1 MSNTSLLETARL
13 LLVGQIKIKH
23 SFTHGIICNLCVI
36 TALFCVND
44 HSISQYSGTLVL
56 SELVTQWYTQE
67 LHVARPRAVFQTVE
81 VSVIA
86 WN

>member
-1 MSNTSLLETARL
+1 M
-13 LLVGQIKIKH
+13 LLVGQIKLKH
-23 SFTHGIICNLCVI
+23 YVYLLVI

-67 LHVARPRAVFQTVE
+67 LDVAGPRAVFQTVE
-81 VSVIA
+81 VSVIT
-86 WN
+86 WNQIVDCSYESNRSL